1 MASYTKN
8 LGLLK
13 KDPETEGADTFNV
26 KTMLNENWDK
36 VDEAMGGEKLAGEVG
51 SAIAEAAAQSGTPDE
66 KGAITRLLWSGL
78 KVALKAVNDAL
89 YAAREHSHTKSE
101 ITDFPAS
108 MTPAAHKASHK
119 TGGSDAIAP
128 ADIGAQEQHVTRA
141 VALSAAGWSNKS
153 QTVPVSGVTAS
164 NTVLLAPAPASQS
177 AYGKAKIVCTAQ
189 GSGTLTFTCETV
201 PTAAVN
207 VNVVILEG

>member
-1 MASYTKN
+1 MTETSKLKLQLPDDNNTADIAVIN
-8 LGLLK
+8 ANMVLLDGAVSAK
-13 KDPETEGADTFNV
+13 ADLPGADAV
-26 KTMLNENWDK
+26 KAAP
-36 VDEAMGGEKLAGEVG
+36 VDGDGVLVAD
-51 SAIAEAAAQSGTPDE
+51 SADSGKP
-66 KGAITRLLWSGL
+66 KQILWSRL

-89 YAAREHSHTKSE
+89 YAAREHSHTKSQ

-108 MTPAAHKASHK
+108 MTPTAHKASHK
-119 TGGSDAIAP
+119 TGGSDAITP
-128 ADIGAQEQHVTRA
+128 ADIGAQEQHVTRT

-207 VNVVILEG
+207 VNVVILEV